1 MVHRDWVA
9 HYRITSKLGEGGMG
23 AVYRAT
29 DTKLNRDVAI
39 KVLPEA
45 FTSDSDRLVR
55 FTREAQVLASLNHPN
70 IAAIHGFEDCALIL
84 ELVEGSTL
92 ADRIAHGPIPIDEA
106 LPLIRQLI
114 DALEYAH
121 EKGIIHRDLKPA
133 NIKITPEGGLKV
145 LDFGLAK
152 ALSSDAAA
160 SDPASS
166 PTLTMSA
173 TVAGVLLGTA
183 AYMSPEQAHGR
194 PIDRGADI
202 WSFGAV
208 VFEMLTGKC
217 VFAGESVSDI
227 LASVLKAEPDWN
239 ALPAATP
246 PAVRRVLRQCLVKDR
261 KHRLQAIAD
270 ARIALEDAS
279 ETVSGPVTP
288 APSGAQGRVWLAWSV
303 AGVLAVSS
311 LGAGWMVFRLQSAP
325 QLPIRASVLP
335 PEGAQFYLWGGSP
348 GTPILSPD
356 GSRIAFTARRQAQQ
370 LLWVRELDSLEARP
384 LAGTEGA
391 QYPFW
396 SPDSKWLG
404 YFTQNPG
411 KLCKIEVSGGA
422 PVALLDAPNGK
433 GGSWSRG
440 GVIIFTPHSNQPI
453 FKVPV
458 SGGKAVPV
466 TRLDAAQGENSHRY
480 PEFLPDGLHFL
491 FLARGN
497 NISGVTGRG
506 AAIEIGSLDGQP
518 PRLLMPAESQAIYAS
533 GKLLFAQS
541 GKLMARPLDPD
552 KLAFSGDPVPIAQ
565 RVQVF
570 EDIFRGIFSASE
582 TGNLIYVAGKMPSY
596 GLYWLDRTGHQSDS
610 AIVHSIYSDAVELAP
625 DAGRAAIIDTTGRTT
640 EAISIVDLSRG
651 VATRF
656 TPGLASCNSPI
667 WSPDG
672 AGLVFSSNRN
682 GHFDLYWK
690 PASDA
695 SGEQLLYES
704 DQDKYPVAWSP
715 DGRRVAYYLAPPH
728 PNAGYWVLP
737 LEGRTPPKASTP
749 VRLAQGIPDSGASG
763 AFSPDSRWFAYSL
776 RESSAEQVYVTDLA
790 GQGRRFQVSS
800 SGGAAPRW
808 KGQAK
813 ELFYLAPDGKMMAV
827 PIESSG
833 DGLNIGAPKP
843 LFDTPQSSGDLTY
856 DVTPDGK
863 RFLVDMAEQSGRPV
877 DITLVIH
884 WTSGQQK

>member
-1 MVHRDWVA
+1 
-9 HYRITSKLGEGGMG
+9 MG

-39 KVLPEA
+39 KILPDA
-45 FTSDSDRLVR
+45 FASDRDRLAR
-55 FTREAQVLASLNHPN
+55 FTREAHLLASLNHPN
-70 IAAIHGFEDCALIL
+70 IAAIHGVEDRALIL

-92 ADRIAHGPIPIDEA
+92 DDCIKQGPIPIDQA

-133 NIKITPEGGLKV
+133 NIKVTPEGLLKV

-152 ALSSDAAA
+152 ALSPEAAA
-160 SDPASS
+160 AAAEAAAS

-173 TVAGVLLGTA
+173 TVAGVILGTA
-183 AYMSPEQAHGR
+183 AYMSPEQTRGR
-194 PIDRGADI
+194 PIDRRTDI

-208 VFEMLTGKC
+208 VFEMLTGEC
-217 VFAGESVSDI
+217 AFPGESVSDI
-227 LASVLKAEPDWN
+227 LASVLKAEPDWK
-239 ALPAATP
+239 ALPSATP
-246 PAVRRVLRQCLVKDR
+246 PAVRRLLHQCLVKDR

-279 ETVSGPVTP
+279 ETVSAPATP
-288 APSGAQGRVWLAWSV
+288 AHLGTEGRGWLPWAL
-303 AGVLAVSS
+303 AGVLAVASV
-311 LGAGWMVFRLQSAP
+311 GAGWMLFKLRSAP

-335 PEGAQFYLWGGSP
+335 PEGAQFYLWGSSP
-348 GTPILSPD
+348 GTPTLSPD
-356 GSRIAFTARRQAQQ
+356 SSRIAFTAAGPKQ
-370 LLWVRELDSLEARP
+370 LLWVRDLDSLEARP

-404 YFTQNPG
+404 YFTQNPA
-411 KLCKIEVSGGA
+411 KLCKIEVSGGV
-422 PVALLDAPNGK
+422 PLALFDTPNGK

-440 GVIIFTPHSNQPI
+440 GVIIFTPNSNQGI
-453 FKVPV
+453 FKVPA
-458 SGGKAVPV
+458 SGGQAVPV
-466 TRLDAAQGENSHRY
+466 TRLDTAQGENSHRE
-480 PEFLPDGLHFL
+480 PEFLPDGRHFL
-491 FLARGN
+491 FVARGN
-497 NISGVTGRG
+497 NISGVAGRG
-506 AAIEIGSLDGQP
+506 AAIKIGSLDGEP

-533 GKLLFAQS
+533 GKLLFVQS
-541 GKLMARPLDPD
+541 GKLMARPFDPD
-552 KLAFSGDPVPIAQ
+552 KLAFSGDPVPIAHEI
-565 RVQVF
+565 QVLT
-570 EDIFRGIFSASE
+570 DIYRGIFSVSQ
-582 TGNLIYVAGKMPSY
+582 TGNLIYVAGKSPSY
-596 GLYWLDRTGHQSDS
+596 GLHWLDRTGHQRDP
-610 AIVHSIYSDAVELAP
+610 AIIRTIYSDAVALSP
-625 DAGRAAIIDTTGRTT
+625 DASRAAIIDTIGRTT

-656 TPGLASCNSPI
+656 TSGLASCNNPL

-690 PASDA
+690 PASEA
-695 SGEQLLYES
+695 SGEQLLYQS